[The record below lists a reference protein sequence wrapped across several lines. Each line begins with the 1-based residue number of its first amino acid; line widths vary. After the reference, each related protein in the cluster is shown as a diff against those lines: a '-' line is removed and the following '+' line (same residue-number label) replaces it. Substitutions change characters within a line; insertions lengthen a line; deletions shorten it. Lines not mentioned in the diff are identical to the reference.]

1 MEAIVDRGFALD
13 VDHQG
18 MFYLTAPRRMHQF
31 PAMVGE
37 VGALTE
43 VLREEVEVEASA
55 GTPAIDQDLSRLGAT
70 HVIRKVTRQMNVQ
83 PLAITRRTKLLSKMV
98 PWH

>member
-1 MEAIVDRGFALD
+1 MEAIDRDFASD
-13 VDHQG
+13 VDHPDI
-18 MFYLTAPRRMHQF
+18 FYLTALRRMHQF

-43 VLREEVEVEASA
+43 ALREEVEVEASA
-55 GTPAIDQDLSRLGAT
+55 GTLAIDQYLSRLGAT
-70 HVIRKVTRQMNVQ
+70 DVIRKVTRQMNVQ
-83 PLAITRRTKLLSKMV
+83 PLIITRRTKLLSKMV